1 VACCAVQEASVAKA
15 VEDAGELPEEAT
27 AALVITGLKRPFTS
41 AALTQVLAESGI
53 VKGEGRHSTHNCA
66 GGGGM
71 VWSSI

>member
-1 VACCAVQEASVAKA
+1 MACCAVQEASVAKA

-53 VKGEGRHSTHNCA
+53 VKGEGGTARTTA
-66 GGGGM
+66 QGGGGM